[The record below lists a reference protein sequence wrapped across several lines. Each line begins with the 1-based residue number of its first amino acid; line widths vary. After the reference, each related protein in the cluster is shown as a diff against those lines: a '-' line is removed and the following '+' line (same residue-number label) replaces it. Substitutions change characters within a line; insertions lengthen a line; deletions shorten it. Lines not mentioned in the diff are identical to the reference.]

1 MKRIPFTGFKLP
13 SLWIAFLAYGFFTIL
28 FSSTLLLFFIYFLS
42 DLGVDHEDRPAISLF
57 LLLAM
62 SIVIA
67 SFISFFVGKKV
78 FTPINA
84 ISHAMTTVAKGDF
97 SIRLDYSGRVE
108 ELAEISDNF
117 NSMVKELGNI
127 EALRNDFVVTIS
139 HEFKTPLA
147 AIEGYAAIL
156 RDHVLSEEESHEFF
170 QKIIESIKQLSNLSS
185 NVLMISNLENRGM
198 ITARRMFRLDEQI
211 RCAVLMLEP
220 LWEKNQVTLNI
231 ELDHAMFFG
240 NEELLMHVWI
250 NLISNAIKF
259 TPSNGEISILLK
271 QTPKVLFV
279 TVADTGI
286 GIPHDLQTHIFDKF
300 YKADRSGEG
309 NGLGLALV
317 KRIVTLSRGTV
328 KVESIPGLGS
338 SFTISLPVK

>member
-1 MKRIPFTGFKLP
+1 MTRLKFSYFKLP
-13 SLWIAFLAYGFFTIL
+13 SLWTAFLAYGFFTIL

-67 SFISFFVGKKV
+67 SFISFFVGRKV

-84 ISHAMTTVAKGDF
+84 ISHAMTNVAKGDF

-108 ELAEISDNF
+108 ELTEISDNF
-117 NSMVKELGNI
+117 NVMVQELGNI

-147 AIEGYAAIL
+147 AIEGYATIL
-156 RDHVLSEEESHEFF
+156 KNHKLSEAQSQEFF

-185 NVLMISNLENRGM
+185 NVLMISNLENREM
-198 ITARRMFRLDEQI
+198 ITARRRFRVDEQI
-211 RCAVLMLEP
+211 RIAVLMLEP
-220 LWEKNQVTLNI
+220 LWAQKQLTLNI
-231 ELDHAMFFG
+231 ELDNAMFFG
-240 NEELLMHVWI
+240 NEELMMHVWL

-259 TPSNGEISILLK
+259 TPSNGEISISLRKGKSLR
-271 QTPKVLFV
+271 V
-279 TVADTGI
+279 TVSDTGI
-286 GIPHDLQTHIFDKF
+286 GIPYDLQAHIFDKF
-300 YKADRSGEG
+300 YKANRSGEG

-317 KRIVTLSRGTV
+317 KRIVTLSHGTV
-328 KVESIPGLGS
+328 NVESEPGSGS
-338 SFTISLPVK
+338 SFTVSLPLN